1 MAAPF
6 RALPRGRAAEWRGS
20 VRQNWAEHRRE
31 SARLSHPAT
40 IGPRCYRASLG
51 VTQGSSL
58 GRRVGSEK
66 SVILTSVV
74 GEKASVPNYGVDVCD
89 GCHTQVV
96 PEFGA
101 TQRFT
106 QNYTLSEESQEIRV
120 LHKRRYLKERALP
133 H

>member
-1 MAAPF
+1 MSSYDSEMDGSPVPGASAREGCRVAQK
-6 RALPRGRAAEWRGS
+6 RA
-20 VRQNWAEHRRE
+20 RQNWAEHRRE

-74 GEKASVPNYGVDVCD
+74 GEKASVPYDGVDVCD
-89 GCHTQVV
+89 GCLIQVV
-96 PEFGA
+96 PEFGV

-106 QNYTLSEESQEIRV
+106 
-120 LHKRRYLKERALP
+120 
-133 H
+133 